1 MVGICTYNLILKQ
14 RIYNN
19 NTCLTRLNNH
29 SKQISLISQ
38 SAGIRVLVC
47 KLTTMANITHYCN
60 TSQPKAACTITR
72 A

>member
-1 MVGICTYNLILKQ
+1 MVGICKHNLILRQ

-38 SAGIRVLVC
+38 SAGIRVSVC
-47 KLTTMANITHYCN
+47 KLTANITHYCN